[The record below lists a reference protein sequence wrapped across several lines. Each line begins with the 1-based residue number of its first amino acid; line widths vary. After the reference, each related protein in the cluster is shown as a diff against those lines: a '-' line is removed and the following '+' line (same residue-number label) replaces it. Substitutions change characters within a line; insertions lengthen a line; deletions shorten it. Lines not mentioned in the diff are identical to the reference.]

1 MTNDEPGNT
10 KHAPLQPHVADKLLD
25 LLSTDD
31 KFRSAF
37 KADPAAALAQVGH
50 PNAEQHAGKA
60 SIAEGETFYCMTA
73 DQLAPK
79 EEIMQARDE
88 LKSYLTSYTDH
99 QVIFCFE
106 AGKITSTL
114 RSK

>member
-1 MTNDEPGNT
+1 MARNDSGDT

-31 KFRSAF
+31 MFRSIF

-50 PNAEQHAGKA
+50 PDAERYAGKA
-60 SIAEGETFYCMTA
+60 SIGEGETFYCMTA

-79 EEIMQARDE
+79 EEIMQARE
-88 LKSYLTSYTDH
+88 QLKSYLTAQTSHT
-99 QVIFCFE
+99 VIYCFE
-106 AGKITSTL
+106 AGKIASTL
-114 RSK
+114 RLK

>member
-1 MTNDEPGNT
+1 MTANEAGDT

-31 KFRSAF
+31 TFRSAF

-50 PNAEQHAGKA
+50 PGAEQYAGKA
-60 SIAEGETFYCMTA
+60 SIGEGETFYCMTA

-79 EEIMQARDE
+79 EEIMQSREE
-88 LKSYLTSYTDH
+88 LKSYLTAQTDH
-99 QVIFCFE
+99 SVVHCFE
-106 AGKITSTL
+106 AGKIASTL
-114 RSK
+114 SLK